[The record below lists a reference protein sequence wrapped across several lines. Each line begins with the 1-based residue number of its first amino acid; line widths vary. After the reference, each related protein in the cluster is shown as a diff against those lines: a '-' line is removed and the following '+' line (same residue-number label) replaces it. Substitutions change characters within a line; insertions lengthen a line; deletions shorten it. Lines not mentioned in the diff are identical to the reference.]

1 VTRILVIDDE
11 TVIRA
16 LMAEILESAGYEVV
30 CAETAERALTLLE
43 EIDVSLV
50 VSDVVMPGLSGIE
63 LLEAVQAR
71 RASLPVVLVTG
82 AGTYDTLSRALTRGA
97 AGLITKPFAHDEL
110 VAAVADAL
118 DRAARAEADLRE
130 RLLAPTLASAL
141 ANAIEARDS
150 YLHGHCERLAALAVR
165 LAELLGL
172 PRDAI
177 EQIRLGAILHDVGK
191 IGIPDRVL
199 LKPGPLDEEE
209 YAVVRTHPAIG
220 DTLLAPLD
228 LLAAARP
235 VVRHHH
241 EWWDGTGYPDGL
253 AGAAI
258 PLGARIVAVADAIEV
273 MCSRQLYRTPLTP
286 DEIVTEL
293 RRCRG
298 TQWDAQI
305 VDLALSLIE
314 GGELELGPGG
324 PRLHQRTEAEARA
337 DLVAILLVEDDDAD
351 AVLVTEALEKA
362 IGGARIARARTVET
376 AGDLMRGSTWSLAV
390 IDHELPDGSGVRVL
404 DAMRATQPHV
414 PIVMLTGQDSEET
427 AIDAFRRGA
436 ADHVVK
442 GGEYFDVLARRV
454 RGLVAASTGSA
465 GLNTPTRIADGMRT

>member
-16 LMAEILESAGYEVV
+16 LMAEILESAGYEIV
-30 CAETAERALTLLE
+30 CAETAERALALLE

-63 LLEAVQAR
+63 LLDAVRAR

-110 VAAVADAL
+110 VAAVEDAL
-118 DRAARAEADLRE
+118 DRAAGTEAELRE

-165 LAELLGL
+165 LAELRGL
-172 PRDAI
+172 PHDAV

-209 YAVVRTHPAIG
+209 YAVVREHPEIG

-228 LLAAARP
+228 LLATARP
-235 VVRHHH
+235 IVRHHH
-241 EWWDGTGYPDGL
+241 EWWNGAGYPDGL
-253 AGAAI
+253 AGGEI

-286 DEIVTEL
+286 DEILAEL

-298 TQWDAQI
+298 TQWDAQV
-305 VDLALSLIE
+305 VDLALALIE
-314 GGELELGPGG
+314 TGELELGPDG
-324 PRLHQRTEAEARA
+324 PRLHERTEVEPRA
-337 DLVAILLVEDDDAD
+337 GLVPILLVEDDDD
-351 AVLVTEALEKA
+351 HAVLVTEALETA
-362 IGGARIARARTVET
+362 IGGARVARARTVQT

-390 IDHELPDGSGVRVL
+390 IDHRLPDGSGVQVL
-404 DAMRATQPHV
+404 DTMRANHPHV
-414 PIVMLTGQDSEET
+414 PIVMLAGQDSEET
-427 AIDAFRRGA
+427 AIEAFRRGA
-436 ADHVVK
+436 TDHVVK
-442 GGEYFDVLARRV
+442 GGDYFDVLASRV
-454 RGLVAASTGSA
+454 RGLVTA
-465 GLNTPTRIADGMRT
+465 GLNTPARIADGMRA